1 MKPIGPWLEA
11 CGDEN
16 GRRQFLKLAAGMA
29 AMGLG
34 NSMGCSGAPFMR
46 SQSPE
51 DTDSRA
57 SSVRLVGDLASP
69 SGMYAQLI
77 QAVGLVTGLP
87 GTGSDPPPSPQRAA
101 LIAEMEKRGVANPNQ
116 VLASSETEL
125 VEVLGY
131 LWPGVQKG
139 DRFDVEVRVPA
150 KSEGTGLRGGWL
162 LECRLREIQL
172 LKGAYYDGKPLGLA
186 GGPILVDPLAE
197 GEANRSRLTRGR
209 ILGGGVVMET
219 RKLGLVLH
227 PEYQNVMTSAQ
238 IGNAINRRFHSFSAG
253 IKQGVAV
260 PENDKHIELAVHPR
274 YKENIE
280 RYMRV
285 VRSLPVRE
293 SASEQLARVA
303 LLERMLLDPIT
314 AADAALKLEALGKDG
329 VKSLKKGIESKKR
342 EVRFY
347 AGEALAYL
355 DETAAVAPLAE
366 AARVRSFRAYAMA
379 ALATMDDFSA
389 YEALREL
396 LDVPSAETRYGAFR
410 ALWAMNAHDPLVLGE
425 NLADQFSYHLLNTQG
440 PAMVHVT
447 RSKRPEVVLFGAEQ
461 RLTTPLALDAGK
473 QIQVNSH
480 GGSEVT
486 VSRFAKDEPDQK
498 RMTSTKLDDVI
509 RAIVALGGTY
519 PDVFQALQ
527 QAKATHALEGRL
539 EIDALPQGGR
549 TYDRNSEDEADD
561 AEDGDRK
568 LTVYNPLPG
577 LFARGPGKNEP
588 QRRRKGRKKRSDN
601 GKKDAP
607 KRSFLDKLTRRN

>member
-1 MKPIGPWLEA
+1 MKPTPLWLEA
-11 CGDEN
+11 WSEEN
-16 GRRQFLKLAAGMA
+16 ARRQFLKLAAGMA
-29 AMGLG
+29 AFGLG
-34 NSMGCSGAPFMR
+34 TTVGCSGTPFMR

-51 DTDSRA
+51 DADSPA
-57 SSVRLVGDLASP
+57 SNVRLVGDLASP
-69 SGMYAQLI
+69 SGMSAQMI

-87 GTGSDPPPSPQRAA
+87 GTGSDPPVSPQRAA
-101 LIAEMEKRGVANPNQ
+101 LITEMEKRGVANPNQ

-125 VEVLGY
+125 VEVVGY
-131 LWPGVQKG
+131 LLPGAQKG
-139 DRFDVEVRVPA
+139 DRFDVGVRVPA
-150 KSEGTGLRGGWL
+150 KSECSGLRGGWL
-162 LECRLREIQL
+162 LECRLREVQL

-186 GGPILVDPLAE
+186 GGPILIDPLAE
-197 GEANRSRLTRGR
+197 GDGNRQRLTQGR
-209 ILGGGVVMET
+209 ILGGGVVMES
-219 RKLGLVLH
+219 RKLGLVIH

-238 IGNAINRRFHSFSAG
+238 IGNAINRRFHNFSAG

-303 LLERMLLDPIT
+303 LLERMLLEPIT

-329 VKSLKKGIESKKR
+329 VNSLKKGIESEKR

-347 AGEALAYL
+347 SAEALAYL
-355 DETAAVAPLAE
+355 DETVAVAPLAE
-366 AARVRSFRAYAMA
+366 AARVRAFRAYAMA
-379 ALATMDDFSA
+379 ALCTMDDFAA

-410 ALWAMNAHDPLVLGE
+410 ALWAMNAHDPLVQGESLG
-425 NLADQFSYHLLNTQG
+425 DQFSYHLLNTQG
-440 PAMVHVT
+440 PPMIHVT
-447 RSKRPEVVLFGAEQ
+447 RSKRPEIVLFGAEQ
-461 RLTTPLALDAGK
+461 RLLTPLSLDAGK

-480 GGSEVT
+480 GGDEVT

-498 RMTSTKLDDVI
+498 RLTTTKLDDVI
-509 RAIVALGGTY
+509 RAIVDLGGTY

-527 QAKATHALEGRL
+527 QAKATHALDGRF

-549 TYDRNSEDEADD
+549 TYDRHSDGESDD
-561 AEDGDRK
+561 AEDDDHK

-577 LFARGPGKNEP
+577 LFSRGPGKIDGESH
-588 QRRRKGRKKRSDN
+588 RKDRKKLSTH
-601 GKKDAP
+601 GEKDAP
-607 KRSFLDKLTRRN
+607 KRSFLDKLTGRN